1 MIVFPGVPHTNC
13 TVCHVAVRPHD
24 TPPPPPPLPPLYSP
38 LDSLPRN
45 QRVVLALAMG
55 RTIVMPPEQEIY
67 LLHARDKH
75 SKNTFSL
82 ADFFHF
88 ESVALEHSGVE
99 IITMKEFLE
108 AEIVTGNIRH
118 PKTGNRLTPP
128 QNRTDWDGMNPE
140 GKGKELQQF
149 LQNLT
154 INPLWDTTKC
164 FAVFPA
170 EVGPGKSDALAK
182 SLEEILSTIPHP
194 DRTGPAVV
202 DNPTP
207 VDSSA
212 KDRMVEMLIDRK
224 QICVYDDAMQNQP
237 VVHFGSE
244 ARLLDHF
251 YSVAFFEDYKQD
263 LWTKRFVRD
272 HLRYTDEIQC
282 AAARV
287 VHAMREKAIE
297 NGNSRGE
304 FDTFHIRRGDFQY
317 TRETRIEAAE
327 IYENSKQFLVENST
341 VYIATD
347 ERNMTFFD
355 PLRKHYKLYF
365 LGDFKEELG
374 IINNNFLGMVDQRIA
389 SRGRVFVG
397 TFYSSFTGYINR
409 MRGYHSQIDSPEAIK
424 TGSQRSYYY
433 APKEMAYVIDK
444 YRAMYTPI
452 WAREFPVGWRD
463 LDKGIEEMVMARK
476 REAQ

>member
-1 MIVFPGVPHTNC
+1 
-13 TVCHVAVRPHD
+13 
-24 TPPPPPPLPPLYSP
+24 
-38 LDSLPRN
+38 
-45 QRVVLALAMG
+45 MG
-55 RTIVMPPEQEIY
+55 
-67 LLHARDKH
+67 
-75 SKNTFSL
+75 
-82 ADFFHF
+82 
-88 ESVALEHSGVE
+88 
-99 IITMKEFLE
+99 
-108 AEIVTGNIRH
+108 
-118 PKTGNRLTPP
+118 
-128 QNRTDWDGMNPE
+128 
-140 GKGKELQQF
+140 
-149 LQNLT
+149 
-154 INPLWDTTKC
+154 
-164 FAVFPA
+164 
-170 EVGPGKSDALAK
+170 DALAK
-182 SLEEILSTIPHP
+182 SLEEILSTIPHQ

-327 IYENSKQFLVENST
+327 IYENSKQFLVEIST
-341 VYIATD
+341 T
-347 ERNMTFFD
+347 
-355 PLRKHYKLYF
+355 
-365 LGDFKEELG
+365 
-374 IINNNFLGMVDQRIA
+374 
-389 SRGRVFVG
+389 RGRLELKQRRYMRTV
-397 TFYSSFTGYINR
+397 SSF
-409 MRGYHSQIDSPEAIK
+409 
-424 TGSQRSYYY
+424 
-433 APKEMAYVIDK
+433 
-444 YRAMYTPI
+444 
-452 WAREFPVGWRD
+452 WWR
-463 LDKGIEEMVMARK
+463 IP
-476 REAQ
+476 